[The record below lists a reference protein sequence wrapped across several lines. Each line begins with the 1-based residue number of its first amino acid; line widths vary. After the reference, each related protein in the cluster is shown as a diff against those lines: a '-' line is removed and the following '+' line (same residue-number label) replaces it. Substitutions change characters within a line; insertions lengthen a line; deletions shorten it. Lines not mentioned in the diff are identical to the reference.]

1 MVIKENKEF
10 EYVELHN
17 ITEEVIFDLKRLIQK
32 IEHGDKVTMNT
43 IHHKLGVM
51 HQVADLVDKL

>member
-1 MVIKENKEF
+1 MIIKENKDA
-10 EYVELHN
+10 EYIELHN
-17 ITEEVIFDLKRLIQK
+17 ITEDVIFDLKRLIQK

-51 HQVADLVDKL
+51 HKVHDLIDTL